1 MIASRVSLEN
11 SGSFRLLTV
20 FGARPQFV
28 KLAALLRGLEQCP
41 TARRERVELILLNTG
56 QHYDFAMAEVF
67 MKDFQMPAVDF
78 DLGVGSGTHAAQ
90 TAAMLLGV
98 ETACAQCRP
107 SAILVFGD
115 TNSTLAGAL
124 VGAKLHIPVIHIEA
138 GLRSF
143 DRAMPEEINRVLTDA
158 VSSLLLCPCDEARE
172 NLLRE
177 SAVGRIEVVGDL
189 MIDIARET
197 SDADEGG
204 LAEILAAGLEPGAYV
219 LATIH
224 RAENTDNPD
233 RLAAIAVALESLARR
248 VPVVMPLHPR
258 TRAAA
263 ARDGVVFRN
272 VRILDPVGYPAMI
285 RLVTHSRA
293 VLTDSGGL
301 QKEAHFFRKPCT
313 TLRTTTEWTGT
324 LESGWNVLSSPDAAE
339 VERAVLR
346 EAPKAETWRPL
357 YGNGDSGLRCWEQI
371 ANHWQL
377 S

>member
-1 MIASRVSLEN
+1 MASHRP
-11 SGSFRLLTV
+11 FRLLTV

-28 KLAALLRGLEQCP
+28 KLAALLRGLEQFP
-41 TARRERVELILLNTG
+41 APRRERLDLFLLNTG

-67 MKDFQMPAVDF
+67 MKDFQMRAVDF
-78 DLGVGSGTHAAQ
+78 DLGVGSGSHAAQ
-90 TAAMLLGV
+90 TAAMLVGV
-98 ETACAQCRP
+98 EKACQQCLP
-107 SAILVFGD
+107 SALLVFGD

-138 GLRSF
+138 GLRSY

-158 VSSLLLCPCDEARE
+158 VSSLLLCPCEGARD

-177 SAVGRIEVVGDL
+177 SVAGRVEVVGDL
-189 MIDIARET
+189 MIDVARET
-197 SDADEGG
+197 AAIGNEVP
-204 LAEILAAGLEPGAYV
+204 AEITGQGLEPGRYV

-224 RAENTDNPD
+224 RAENTDSPE
-233 RLAAIAVALESLARR
+233 RLAAIAAALESLARQ
-248 VPVVMPLHPR
+248 VPVVLPLHPR

-263 ARDGVVFRN
+263 AQAGVGFQN
-272 VRILDPVGYPAMI
+272 VHILDPVGYPAMV
-285 RLVTHSRA
+285 RLITHARA

-313 TLRTTTEWTGT
+313 TLRSSTEWIET

-339 VERAVLR
+339 VSRTVLR
-346 EAPKAETWRPL
+346 EEPRAETWRPL
-357 YGNGDSGLRCWEQI
+357 YGDGNSGLRCWEQI
-371 ANHWQL
+371 DSHWQL

>member
-1 MIASRVSLEN
+1 MAN
-11 SGSFRLLTV
+11 SGSFRVLTV

-41 TARRERVELILLNTG
+41 GAQRERVELFLLKTG

-98 ETACAQCRP
+98 EKACQQCCP
-107 SAILVFGD
+107 SSILVFGD

-124 VGAKLHIPVIHIEA
+124 VGAKLQLPVIHIEA
-138 GLRSF
+138 GLRSR
-143 DRAMPEEINRVLTDA
+143 DRTMPEEVNRVLTDA
-158 VSSLLLCPCDEARE
+158 VSSLLLCPCEEARE

-177 SAVGRIEVVGDL
+177 SVVGRVEVVGDL
-189 MIDIARET
+189 MIDIAREA
-197 SDADEGG
+197 SGADGEGIE
-204 LAEILAAGLEPGAYV
+204 EILAAGLEPGTYV
-219 LATIH
+219 LSTIH
-224 RAENTDNPD
+224 RVENTDNPE
-233 RLAAIAVALESLARR
+233 RLGAVAAALESLSCR

-263 ARDGVVFRN
+263 ARAGVVFRN

-285 RLVTHSRA
+285 RLITHARA

-301 QKEAHFFRKPCT
+301 QKEAHFFQKPCT
-313 TLRTTTEWTGT
+313 TLRTSTEWTGT
-324 LESGWNVLSSPDAAE
+324 LEAGWNVLSSPDAAE
-339 VERAVLR
+339 IERTVLR
-346 EAPKAETWRPL
+346 EEPEAETWRPL
-357 YGNGDSGLRCWEQI
+357 YGNGDSGLRCWDKI

>member
-1 MIASRVSLEN
+1 MGN
-11 SGSFRLLTV
+11 SGSLRLLTV

-28 KLAALLRGLEQCP
+28 KLAALLRGLDRCP
-41 TARRERVELILLNTG
+41 AARRERVELFLLNTG
-56 QHYDFAMAEVF
+56 QHYDFAMSDVF
-67 MKDFQMPAVDF
+67 MKDFKMQAVDF

-90 TAAMLLGV
+90 TAAMLIGV
-98 ETACAQCRP
+98 EKACEQCRP

-124 VGAKLHIPVIHIEA
+124 VGAKLQIPVIHIEA

-158 VSSLLLCPCDEARE
+158 ISSLLLCPCEEARE

-197 SDADEGG
+197 SAADEGG
-204 LAEILAAGLEPGAYV
+204 LAEIHEACLEPGAYV

-224 RAENTDNPD
+224 RVENTDNPA
-233 RLAAIAVALESLARR
+233 RLAAVAAALESLSRH

-313 TLRTTTEWTGT
+313 TLRSSTEWTGT

-346 EAPKAETWRPL
+346 EEPKAETWRPL
-357 YGNGDSGLRCWEQI
+357 YGNGYSGLRCWDQI